1 MRKLFIAVN
10 HTHKQGISHK
20 DISPINIFVKAEASE
35 IWVKLDGFGIT
46 RKEYEHAENLGS
58 PVYMSPGVLE
68 GNSGPHSDVW
78 SLGIVMF

>member
-1 MRKLFIAVN
+1 M
-10 HTHKQGISHK
+10 
-20 DISPINIFVKAEASE
+20 
-35 IWVKLDGFGIT
+35 KLDGFGIT